1 MNNYNHYLEELVALQ
16 QVHDLEAAHI
26 RANDILV
33 ELLINLGFE
42 NIVNEYEKINKWYA

>member
-16 QVHDLEAAHI
+16 QVLDLEAAHS
-26 RANDILV
+26 RADDILV
-33 ELLINLGFE
+33 EILIDLGFE